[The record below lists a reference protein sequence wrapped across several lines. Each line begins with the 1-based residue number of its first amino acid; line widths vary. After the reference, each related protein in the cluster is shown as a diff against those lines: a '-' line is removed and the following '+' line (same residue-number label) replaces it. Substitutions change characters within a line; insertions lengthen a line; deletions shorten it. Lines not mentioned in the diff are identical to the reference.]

1 MRRTVALALL
11 ALVAAACVGEPDP
24 NLTESGKG
32 KPQVTALMPNEAE
45 PGSTVTAAVRIANPG
60 PGDMES
66 VVVAF
71 SRIGNAGLPAPIVDV
86 GTGGRTDGVKSV
98 RPEPVAVSQ
107 DAVVYRFGGLP
118 EGEALEIRFELVLPE
133 NEEGEVGNAILVYD
147 GAEPDR
153 AKGTR
158 LSTFL

>member
-1 MRRTVALALL
+1 MKRVAAL
-11 ALVAAACVGEPDP
+11 ALVALLAGACVGEPDP

-32 KPQVTALMPNEAE
+32 KPEVTALMPNEAE

-71 SRIGNAGLPAPIVDV
+71 SRIGDSELPEPIVDV
-86 GTGGRTDGVKSV
+86 GTGGQTDGVKSV
-98 RPEPVAVSQ
+98 NPEPVAVSP
-107 DAVVYRFGGLP
+107 DGVSYRFGPLP
-118 EGEALEIRFELVLPE
+118 EGQALEIRFELVLPDVK
-133 NEEGEVGNAILVYD
+133 GEVGNAILVYD
-147 GAEPDR
+147 GAEPER

-158 LSTFL
+158 VSTFL